1 MAQNGSS
8 KNEDRFFSAREWKR
22 HKDIKMDIAVRSN
35 RLPLQKGVILKP
47 IQPQYSRFMAG
58 LPDGIF
64 SDQFGYILEGLGK
77 ENVGIIYGH
86 LEYFTYGHLVYF
98 MAI

>member
-1 MAQNGSS
+1 
-8 KNEDRFFSAREWKR
+8 
-22 HKDIKMDIAVRSN
+22 
-35 RLPLQKGVILKP
+35 
-47 IQPQYSRFMAG
+47 MAG

-98 MAI
+98 FAIYICTYLV